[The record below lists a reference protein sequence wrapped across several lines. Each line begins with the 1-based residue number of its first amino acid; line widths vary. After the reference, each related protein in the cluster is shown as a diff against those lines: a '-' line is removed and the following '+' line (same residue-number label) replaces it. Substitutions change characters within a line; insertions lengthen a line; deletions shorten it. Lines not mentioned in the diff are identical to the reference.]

1 MEKSHVHI
9 YEGNICRIPICIY
22 AHTYIVMQHHILEI
36 QENLETKVFKC
47 SKKDIHC
54 FLSLVHLFIFPQT
67 TKIIHKYLVM
77 SAP

>member
-1 MEKSHVHI
+1 MYICTHI
-9 YEGNICRIPICIY
+9 VIK
-22 AHTYIVMQHHILEI
+22 HHILEI

-54 FLSLVHLFIFPQT
+54 FFLSLVHLFIFPQT